1 MNKIGITTFHRAHN
15 YGAVLQ
21 AYALKRVLEKGENEV
36 EFIDYISK
44 DMEKMY
50 NYIKID
56 NSNLFTTIKSF
67 IGTIVYFKKNKTRYK
82 NFNSFIYKNFKL
94 TKKYNSI
101 EELKS
106 LPPQEDVYITGSDQ
120 VWNPQITNGLSDVYT
135 LNFGSDKINRI
146 SYAASIG
153 NNNLGN
159 EDYKNK
165 LSRINYISVREETA
179 QKLLQ
184 PIINKSINV
193 VLDPTLL
200 INNKGWAKEFDLED
214 KEKESY
220 ILAYHVSEYPEYVK
234 IINEL
239 SKKTGLKVITF
250 KKRKNKKY
258 NNLLRDAY
266 SDGPEEFVRLIKN
279 AKYVVTTSFHATVFS
294 IIFHKKLFVVPH
306 NTTGSRMLDL
316 LNKLELSNRAFYT
329 LEEFKK
335 FNYDEEIDY
344 KKVEEILELERNKS
358 LMFLQN
364 ALNCGKD
371 DNNE

>member
-1 MNKIGITTFHRAHN
+1 MKKIGITTFQKAHN

-21 AYALKRVLEKGENEV
+21 AYALKNVLEKENNEV
-36 EFIDYISK
+36 EFVDYISK
-44 DMEKMY
+44 NMEKQY
-50 NYIKID
+50 KIIKI
-56 NSNLFTTIKSF
+56 NKRNLFTRFRSF
-67 IGTIVYFKKNKTRYK
+67 ISALVYLKENKSRYN
-82 NFNSFIYKNFKL
+82 NFNKFINNNLKM
-94 TKKYNSI
+94 TQKYNSI
-101 EELKS
+101 EELKQN
-106 LPPQEDVYITGSDQ
+106 PPQKDIYITGSDQ

-165 LSRINYISVREETA
+165 LSKINYISVREETA

-184 PIINKSINV
+184 PIINKPINV

-200 INNKGWAKEFDLED
+200 LNNKEWENLFDLKD
-214 KEKESY
+214 REKEPY
-220 ILAYHVSEYPEYVK
+220 ILTYHVSEYPEYVK
-234 IINEL
+234 IINDL

-250 KKRKNKKY
+250 EKRKKNNY
-258 NNLLRDAY
+258 NNILRCAY
-266 SDGPEEFVRLIKN
+266 TDGPEEFVRLNKN
-279 AKYVVTTSFHATVFS
+279 AKYFVTTYFHASVFS

-316 LNKLELSNRAFYT
+316 LNKLGLKDRAFYT
-329 LEEFKK
+329 LEEFQKS
-335 FNYDEEIDY
+335 NYDTEIDY

-358 LMFLQN
+358 LDFLKR
-364 ALNCGKD
+364 ALKNSKD
-371 DNNE
+371 DKNE